1 LDAGQLKEP
10 TPGPKLRTKYKEG
23 YFIAFLA
30 ISCPSFISRE
40 NNVRKKTQLTAVVGL
55 VMLVFGAGLLTYIVR
70 SQAVSA
76 TNIVQP
82 SAQTTT
88 TSPPRADEIEGEPVE
103 LVIPSLKM
111 DLPIIPGYYDAKA
124 KIWTLT
130 LSEVQ
135 YATITP
141 EPNNIEGN
149 TFLYGHYRQAV
160 FARLHT
166 IPANAQAIVKTS
178 NDHTFYYQLSNIRN
192 TNPGDDSVFTYRGKP
207 ILTIQTCTGIFFQYR
222 QFYTFTLQKVD

>member
-1 LDAGQLKEP
+1 VVPFLFFFKEP
-10 TPGPKLRTKYKEG
+10 TMNNTKVT
-23 YFIAFLA
+23 A
-30 ISCPSFISRE
+30 I
-40 NNVRKKTQLTAVVGL
+40 VGL
-55 VMLVFGAGLLTYIVR
+55 IMLVFGTGLLIYIIR

-76 TNIVQP
+76 TNIVPSPSHMIASTPKANEIQGQP
-82 SAQTTT
+82 
-88 TSPPRADEIEGEPVE
+88 IE
-103 LVIPSLKM
+103 LLIPSLNM
-111 DLPIIPGYYDAKA
+111 DLPIIPGYYDSQA

-141 EPNNIEGN
+141 QPNNVEGN
-149 TFLYGHYRQAV
+149 TFLYGHYRRAV

-166 IPANAQAIVKTS
+166 IPPSAQAIVKTS
-178 NDHTFYYQLSNIRN
+178 NNHTFYYQLSDIRT

-222 QFYTFTLQKVD
+222 QLYTFTLQKVA